1 MRMNNMHTR
10 SVSLAITLILALS
23 PLVALADTSVSVAVP
38 NHCTVTDTDGVAHTY
53 SGQYLGICALEA
65 ALEAGSI
72 SGAEFSN
79 AFPSLCLFVTSI
91 GGTAA
96 DPTSQYWALYQ
107 NDGFASV
114 GLSQMTV
121 AADDTIMLE
130 LHDFSDNYLG
140 TRFPFPASLIAST
153 PSVSASATGASSLTL
168 HDPFDISL
176 ALSYLAANQSADGS
190 FDSSLTSDWAAIAF
204 SSGGAGDALKKMQV
218 LFASTTPELLSV
230 TDYERHAMALEALGI
245 DPYAA
250 GGVDYIAP
258 VLQAFDG
265 TQIGNSSLVNDDIFA
280 LFPLLH
286 AGYATSDGIIGNTVT
301 FILSKQKDNGSW
313 EESVDLTAA
322 AIQALAGVRSLSGVD
337 AALQKATGYLRAEQ
351 NEDGG
356 WGNSFT
362 TSWVLQALQAL
373 GDSPYDWTKSVYQTP
388 RYYLATFQERDGG
401 VEPVASD
408 TATRVWATAYA
419 IPATKGKTWND
430 VLKSFPKPTPAAS
443 TTAVAA
449 SSLGRSP
456 TGDTLGRNPSV
467 VDEPAGPTG
476 EATPKIDMTLVASSS
491 DDAVPVS
498 SATEP
503 ETAIKMETPQATPS
517 ITPQLYQEEYG
528 PGMTTEATDSP
539 QSAESGAQTAAATN
553 APTPWLWSSI
563 VSLFAWLF

>member
-1 MRMNNMHTR
+1 MTLLIYRSRSHTSPRTRVRTAHSIPR
-10 SVSLAITLILALS
+10 SPPIGPRSHS
-23 PLVALADTSVSVAVP
+23 HAV
-38 NHCTVTDTDGVAHTY
+38 
-53 SGQYLGICALEA
+53 
-65 ALEAGSI
+65 
-72 SGAEFSN
+72 
-79 AFPSLCLFVTSI
+79 
-91 GGTAA
+91 
-96 DPTSQYWALYQ
+96 
-107 NDGFASV
+107 
-114 GLSQMTV
+114 
-121 AADDTIMLE
+121 
-130 LHDFSDNYLG
+130 
-140 TRFPFPASLIAST
+140 
-153 PSVSASATGASSLTL
+153 
-168 HDPFDISL
+168 
-176 ALSYLAANQSADGS
+176 
-190 FDSSLTSDWAAIAF
+190 
-204 SSGGAGDALKKMQV
+204 
-218 LFASTTPELLSV
+218 
-230 TDYERHAMALEALGI
+230 ALEALGI

-313 EESVDLTAA
+313 EESGDLTAA

-419 IPATKGKTWND
+419 IPAIKGKTWND

-449 SSLGRSP
+449 SS
-456 TGDTLGRNPSV
+456 
-467 VDEPAGPTG
+467 
-476 EATPKIDMTLVASSS
+476 TPKIDTTPAAAPSG
-491 DDAVPVS
+491 DAVPAL
-498 SATEP
+498 SATESEPTMEP
-503 ETAIKMETPQATPS
+503 EVPHALAP
-517 ITPQLYQEEYG
+517 ITPQPYQEEYG
-528 PGMTTEATDSP
+528 PRMTTKATDSP
-539 QSAESGAQTAAATN
+539 QSAESGAQTAAAAN
-553 APTPWLWSSI
+553 SPIPWLWNSI
-563 VSLFAWLF
+563 VSLFTWLF